1 MSQVR
6 KTSSEKKID
15 RYELTIGRT
24 IKTDSSLGI
33 VDLVNKIGQEEKVV
47 VVVVFF
53 FGGAVYSP
61 VIHWC

>member
-24 IKTDSSLGI
+24 IKTDSCLGI

-47 VVVVFF
+47 VVVFFF
-53 FGGAVYSP
+53 FGGGQCIP
-61 VIHWC
+61 L

>member
-24 IKTDSSLGI
+24 IKTDSCLGI
-33 VDLVNKIGQEEKVV
+33 VDLVSKIGQEEKVV
-47 VVVVFF
+47 VVFF
-53 FGGAVYSP
+53 FLRGAVYSP
-61 VIHWC
+61 IIHWC